1 MFDIGFAEILLVGVV
16 GLLVIGPE
24 RLPGAIRTTSAWVSR
39 FRRGF
44 DEVRAEVQ
52 RELHN
57 DEVMREL
64 KESSDSIKRDLGQ
77 ATQQIKNDV
86 ARASQGFSEP
96 LTSAKAML
104 DGDAFSRGA
113 AALEDSE
120 QEQTLGKMRDGA
132 ALDAEKTRFEAV
144 PLDAVPLDAA
154 SLDVA
159 PQERD
164 TVKTS

>member
-57 DEVMREL
+57 DAVMREL
-64 KESSDSIKRDLGQ
+64 KESSDSIKRDLAH
-77 ATQQIKNDV
+77 ATHQIKHDV
-86 ARASQGFSEP
+86 ATASQGFTEP
-96 LTSAKAML
+96 LASAKAML
-104 DGDAFSRGA
+104 DGEALNPEA
-113 AALEDSE
+113 AALANSAQAQIGENAGHNASLNGE
-120 QEQTLGKMRDGA
+120 TSRVEGA
-132 ALDAEKTRFEAV
+132 SLDAAHA
-144 PLDAVPLDAA
+144 DAESLDAA
-154 SLDVA
+154 SQTHNTA
-159 PQERD
+159 AKQ
-164 TVKTS
+164 

>member
-57 DEVMREL
+57 DAVMREL
-64 KESSDSIKRDLGQ
+64 KESSDSIKRDLGH
-77 ATQQIKNDV
+77 ATQQIRHDV
-86 ARASQGFSEP
+86 ASASQGFSEP
-96 LTSAKAML
+96 LASAKAML
-104 DGDAFSRGA
+104 DGETLSHNA
-113 AALEDSE
+113 AALADTAPA
-120 QEQTLGKMRDGA
+120 QTLEHKREDA
-132 ALDAEKTRFEAV
+132 SLDAETRLFDPA
-144 PLDAVPLDAA
+144 PLDTAA
-154 SLDVA
+154 SDGA
-159 PQERD
+159 PLAATPQARD
-164 TVKTS
+164 TATTP

>member
-57 DEVMREL
+57 DAVMREL
-64 KESSDSIKRDLGQ
+64 KESSDSIKRDLGH

-86 ARASQGFSEP
+86 AQAGQGLSEP

-104 DGDAFSRGA
+104 NGDAFNKSDP
-113 AALEDSE
+113 ALEDSA
-120 QEQTLGKMRDGA
+120 QAQTLENVGDD
-132 ALDAEKTRFEAV
+132 ALDAEKTIFDAARLDAE
-144 PLDAVPLDAA
+144 PLDAE
-154 SLDVA
+154 SLDTA
-159 PQERD
+159 SQACD
-164 TVKTS
+164 TVKAS